1 MYPLNLG
8 DEFGK
13 PLDGANKYVLHFDM
27 GAMPPVAAF
36 WSVTLYDSD
45 GFQAPT
51 RSIGLRSAAGCR

>member
-8 DEFGK
+8 DESGK
-13 PLDGANKYVLHFDM
+13 PLDPFDK